1 MSHDP
6 SRRVV
11 ITGLG
16 QISPLGSTL
25 DALWSALSTG
35 ASGVASWRSLPADN
49 LPTKFA
55 GEAAQFTGEI
65 GDFGPLDKERQKQIR
80 KGIKVMC
87 REIQM
92 GVAVAQLAL
101 ADAGIQPEG
110 VDPERV
116 GVIYGCDYLMTVP
129 EEFSAGVAHCSAGNG
144 RIDFPRWGA
153 EGMEKLAPLWLLK
166 YLPNMPA
173 SHIAIYNDFRGPNNS
188 ITQREASANLAVG
201 EAYEIIRRGH
211 ADLIVTG
218 ATGTRVHPLRTL
230 HILLQ
235 EEIAGD
241 GVEPAKASRP
251 FDKNRAGM
259 VLGEGAGAVILE
271 RLDRALARG
280 AMVHGEVVGHASS
293 TVAGP
298 NLVAR
303 RDVALTNSIRVA
315 LRTAGLAP
323 EQIGH
328 VHAHGLSTRTS
339 DIDESRAI
347 REALGPAADRVPVT
361 AAKSYFGN
369 LGAGGG
375 MVELIASVLAM
386 SHERLFP
393 ILNYDTPD
401 PECPINAAPASGG
414 KPGESFINLSV
425 TPQGQASAA
434 IVRRYVA

>member
-1 MSHDP
+1 MAVDSSP
-6 SRRVV
+6 RVV

-16 QISPLGSTL
+16 QISPLGSTVE
-25 DALWSALSTG
+25 ALWSALVSG
-35 ASGVASWRSLPADN
+35 QSGVAPWRSLPADN
-49 LPTKFA
+49 LTTKYA
-55 GEAAQFTGEI
+55 AEATQFTGEI

-101 ADAGIQPEG
+101 VDARLNPGG
-110 VDPERV
+110 VDPDRV

-129 EEFSAGVAHCSAGNG
+129 DEFSAGVEHCKREG
-144 RIDFPRWGA
+144 RFDFPRWGA

-211 ADLIVTG
+211 ADVVVAG
-218 ATGTRVHPLRTL
+218 ATGTRVHGLRTL

-235 EEIAGD
+235 EEIAMD

-251 FDKNRAGM
+251 FDRHRSGM
-259 VLGEGAGAVILE
+259 VLGEGAAAVILE

-280 AMVHGEVVGHASS
+280 ATIYGEIVGHASS
-293 TVAGP
+293 SVAGP
-298 NLVAR
+298 NLVAK
-303 RDVALTNSIRVA
+303 RDVALANAMRMA
-315 LRTAGLAP
+315 LKSAGMSP
-323 EQIGH
+323 EQVGH

-339 DIDESRAI
+339 DIDEAKAI
-347 REALGPAADRVPVT
+347 NEVFGSAASRVPVT

-369 LGAGGG
+369 LGGGGG
-375 MVELIASVLAM
+375 MVELITSVLAM
-386 SHERLFP
+386 RHERLFP
-393 ILNYDTPD
+393 ILNYETPD
-401 PECPINAAPASGG
+401 PECPIHAVPAGGG
-414 KPGESFINLSV
+414 KPGDTFINLNV

-434 IVRRYVA
+434 IVRRFVD